1 MRPMRVIRCSLM
13 GGILLFFYL
22 TAAQNAMAHTHQGND
37 ETSQGPRVSR
47 TGDVQAKLILDPMVV
62 MVGQPTKFFLSLRH
76 GDKPLGPAMVAV
88 QVAMVDDHLPVFKGD
103 FWTRD
108 GALSFALTFVDG
120 SEHRVHL
127 RVRLAEASPTPF
139 SPFEAEFPVA
149 VAPLS
154 PPVSAT
160 ARSLGLLLGVV
171 ITGLALGL
179 WGGRRFFIKETG
191 I

>member
-160 ARSLGLLLGVV
+160 ARSLGLLMGVV

-179 WGGRRFFIKETG
+179 WGGRRFFIYRL
-191 I
+191 